1 MITDYKLALDVMS
14 GERDPHA
21 SIDAAIQAL
30 ENDDA
35 LKFYLVGDE
44 KKILD
49 HFPKELMQRIE
60 IIHTDEVVSMNESP
74 VDALRKKKN
83 SSMRLSVNLVSEGK
97 ADACVSSGNTGALM
111 ANAKYVLK
119 TLPTIDRPAFMKA
132 IPTKGD
138 YTYML
143 DLGANS
149 TCTAEQLYQFALMG
163 NVVAREIKGISSP
176 KVALL
181 NIGEEEIK
189 GHEMIKE
196 ASLLL
201 EESSIN
207 YVGYLE
213 GNDIVENKA
222 DVIVTDGFTGNIAI
236 KAMEG
241 TIELMT
247 SVLKQSLIDESND
260 ESASGASKY
269 ALDIFKSSIDPR
281 KHNGAFLVGLNGI
294 VIKSHGSS
302 DSYGY
307 YHAILTAVNEVKKE
321 IIPKLIDTFK
331 EDRS

>member
-1 MITDYKLALDVMS
+1 MS

-21 SIDAAIQAL
+21 SIEAAIQAL
-30 ENDDA
+30 KNDDA
-35 LKFYLVGDE
+35 LEFYLVGNE
-44 KKILD
+44 EKILD
-49 HFPKELMQRIE
+49 LFPEDLMQRVE
-60 IIHTDEVVSMNESP
+60 IIHTDEVVSMDESP
-74 VDALRKKKN
+74 IDALRKKKN

-149 TCTAEQLYQFALMG
+149 SCSAEQLYQFALMG
-163 NVVAREIKGISSP
+163 NVVAREIKGILTP
-176 KVALL
+176 RIALL

-196 ASLLL
+196 ASILL
-201 EESSIN
+201 EDSPIN
-207 YVGYLE
+207 YVGYIE

-241 TIELMT
+241 TIALMT
-247 SVLKQSLIDESND
+247 SVLKESLDDESIN
-260 ESASGASKY
+260 ESDSLGSKY
-269 ALDIFKSSIDPR
+269 ALDIFKNSIDPR

-294 VIKSHGSS
+294 VVKSHGSS

-321 IIPKLIDTFK
+321 IIPKLIDTFR
-331 EDRS
+331 EDIS

>member
-1 MITDYKLALDVMS
+1 MS
-14 GERDPHA
+14 GERDPLA
-21 SIDAAIQAL
+21 SIDAAIEAL
-30 ENDDA
+30 KNDDA
-35 LKFYLVGDE
+35 LNVFLVGDQSIISE
-44 KKILD
+44 
-49 HFPKELMQRIE
+49 HFPKELMHRAE
-60 IIHTDEVVSMNESP
+60 IIHTDEVVSMQESP

-132 IPTKGD
+132 IPTKGG

-196 ASLLL
+196 ASILL
-201 EESSIN
+201 EESPIN
-207 YVGYLE
+207 YVGYIE
-213 GNDIVENKA
+213 GNDIVEDKA

-241 TIELMT
+241 TIGLMV
-247 SVLKQSLIDESND
+247 SVLKGSLKNSSDGDSVSNG
-260 ESASGASKY
+260 SQL
-269 ALDIFKSSIDPR
+269 ALDIFKESIDPR
-281 KHNGAFLVGLNGI
+281 RHNGALLVGLNGI
-294 VIKSHGSS
+294 VVKSHGSS
-302 DSYGY
+302 DSYGH
-307 YHAILTAVNEVKKE
+307 YHAILTAIDEVKKE
-321 IIPKLIDTFK
+321 IIPKMTEMFEK
-331 EDRS
+331 

>member
-1 MITDYKLALDVMS
+1 MS

-60 IIHTDEVVSMNESP
+60 IIHTDEVVSMDESP

-260 ESASGASKY
+260 ESASGGSKY

-321 IIPKLIDTFK
+321 IIPKLLDTFK

>member
-1 MITDYKLALDVMS
+1 MS
-14 GERDPHA
+14 GERDPLT
-21 SIDAAIQAL
+21 SIDAAIEAL
-30 ENDDA
+30 KNDDA
-35 LKFYLVGDE
+35 LQLSLVGDE
-44 KKILD
+44 SIVME
-49 HFPKELMQRIE
+49 HFPKELMPRVDIV
-60 IIHTDEVVSMNESP
+60 HTTEVVSMDDAP
-74 VDALRKKKN
+74 IDALRKKKN
-83 SSMRLSVNLVSEGK
+83 SSMRLAVNLVSEGM

-119 TLPTIDRPAFMKA
+119 TLPSIDRPAFMKA

-163 NVVAREIKGISSP
+163 DVVAREIKGISEP
-176 KVALL
+176 KIALL

-196 ASLLL
+196 ASTLL
-201 EESSIN
+201 EQSSIN
-207 YVGYLE
+207 YVGYVE

-247 SVLKQSLIDESND
+247 SVLKESISE
-260 ESASGASKY
+260 ESADDSASDGSKF
-269 ALDIFKSSIDPR
+269 ALDIFKKSIDPR
-281 KHNGAFLVGLNGI
+281 KHNGALLVGLNGI
-294 VIKSHGSS
+294 VVKSHGSS
-302 DSYGY
+302 DPYGH

-321 IIPKLIDTFK
+321 IIPKLIETLEEK
-331 EDRS
+331 TA

>member
-1 MITDYKLALDVMS
+1 MS
-14 GERDPHA
+14 GERDPLT
-21 SIDAAIQAL
+21 SIDAAIEAL
-30 ENDDA
+30 KNDDA
-35 LKFYLVGDE
+35 LQLSLVGDE
-44 KKILD
+44 SIVME
-49 HFPKELMQRIE
+49 HFPKELMPRVDIV
-60 IIHTDEVVSMNESP
+60 HTTEVVSMDDAP
-74 VDALRKKKN
+74 IDALRKKKN
-83 SSMRLSVNLVSEGK
+83 SSMRLAVNLVSEGM

-119 TLPTIDRPAFMKA
+119 TLPSIDRPAFMKA

-163 NVVAREIKGISSP
+163 DVVAREIKGISEP
-176 KVALL
+176 KIALL

-196 ASLLL
+196 ASTLL
-201 EESSIN
+201 EQSSIN
-207 YVGYLE
+207 YVGYVE

-247 SVLKQSLIDESND
+247 SVLKESISE
-260 ESASGASKY
+260 ESADDSASDGSKF
-269 ALDIFKSSIDPR
+269 ALDIFKKNIDPR
-281 KHNGAFLVGLNGI
+281 KHNGALLVGLNGI
-294 VIKSHGSS
+294 VVKSHGSS
-302 DSYGY
+302 DSYGH

-321 IIPKLIDTFK
+321 IIPKLIETLEEK
-331 EDRS
+331 TA

>member
-60 IIHTDEVVSMNESP
+60 IIHTDEVVSMDESP

-149 TCTAEQLYQFALMG
+149 TCTAEQLYHFALMG

-260 ESASGASKY
+260 ESASGGSKY

-321 IIPKLIDTFK
+321 IIPKLLDTFK

>member
-1 MITDYKLALDVMS
+1 MSVQYKLALDVMS
-14 GERDPHA
+14 GERDPLA
-21 SIDAAIQAL
+21 SIDAAIEAL
-30 ENDDA
+30 KNDDA
-35 LKFYLVGDE
+35 LNVFLVGDQSIISE
-44 KKILD
+44 
-49 HFPKELMQRIE
+49 HFPKELMHRAE
-60 IIHTDEVVSMNESP
+60 IIHTDEVVSMQESP

-132 IPTKGD
+132 IPTKGG

-196 ASLLL
+196 ASILL
-201 EESSIN
+201 EESPIN
-207 YVGYLE
+207 YVGYIE
-213 GNDIVENKA
+213 GNDIVEDKA

-241 TIELMT
+241 TIGLMV
-247 SVLKQSLIDESND
+247 SVLKGSLKNSSDGDSVSNG
-260 ESASGASKY
+260 SQL
-269 ALDIFKSSIDPR
+269 ALDIFKESIDPR
-281 KHNGAFLVGLNGI
+281 RHNGALLVGLNGI
-294 VIKSHGSS
+294 VVKSHGSS
-302 DSYGY
+302 DSYGH
-307 YHAILTAVNEVKKE
+307 YHAILTAIDEVKKE
-321 IIPKLIDTFK
+321 IIPKMTAMFEK
-331 EDRS
+331 

>member
-1 MITDYKLALDVMS
+1 MS
-14 GERDPHA
+14 GERDPLA
-21 SIDAAIQAL
+21 SIGAATEAL
-30 ENDDA
+30 KNDDA
-35 LKFYLVGDE
+35 LKVFLVGDE
-44 KKILD
+44 SIIAK
-49 HFPKELMQRIE
+49 HFPKELMHRAE
-60 IIHTDEVVSMNESP
+60 IIHTDEVVSMDESP

-132 IPTKGD
+132 IPTKGG

-163 NVVAREIKGISSP
+163 NLVAREIKGISSP

-196 ASLLL
+196 ASILL
-201 EESSIN
+201 EESPIN
-207 YVGYLE
+207 YVGYIE
-213 GNDIVENKA
+213 GNDIVEDKA

-241 TIELMT
+241 TIGLMV
-247 SVLKQSLIDESND
+247 SVLKGSLNDAPDEDSVSNG
-260 ESASGASKY
+260 SQF
-269 ALDIFKSSIDPR
+269 ALDIFKESIDPR
-281 KHNGAFLVGLNGI
+281 RHNGALLVGLNGI
-294 VIKSHGSS
+294 VVKSHGSS
-302 DSYGY
+302 DSYGH
-307 YHAILTAVNEVKKE
+307 YHAILTAVDEVKKE
-321 IIPKLIDTFK
+321 IIPKMIETFEK
-331 EDRS
+331 

>member
-14 GERDPHA
+14 GEKDPHA

-60 IIHTDEVVSMNESP
+60 IIHTDEVVSMDESP

-260 ESASGASKY
+260 ESASGGSKY

>member
-1 MITDYKLALDVMS
+1 MS
-14 GERDPHA
+14 GERDPLA
-21 SIDAAIQAL
+21 SIGAATEAL
-30 ENDDA
+30 KNDDA
-35 LKFYLVGDE
+35 LKVFLVGDE
-44 KKILD
+44 SIIAK
-49 HFPKELMQRIE
+49 HFPKELMHRAE
-60 IIHTDEVVSMNESP
+60 IIHTDEVVSMDESP

-132 IPTKGD
+132 IPTKGG

-163 NVVAREIKGISSP
+163 NLVAREIKGISSP

-196 ASLLL
+196 ASILL
-201 EESSIN
+201 EESPIN
-207 YVGYLE
+207 YVGYIE
-213 GNDIVENKA
+213 GNDIVEDKA

-241 TIELMT
+241 TIGLMV
-247 SVLKQSLIDESND
+247 SVLKGSLNDASDKDSVSNG
-260 ESASGASKY
+260 SQF
-269 ALDIFKSSIDPR
+269 ALDIFKESIDPR
-281 KHNGAFLVGLNGI
+281 RHNGALLVGLNGI
-294 VIKSHGSS
+294 VVKSHGSS
-302 DSYGY
+302 DSYGH
-307 YHAILTAVNEVKKE
+307 YHAILTAVDEVKKE
-321 IIPKLIDTFK
+321 IIPKMIETFEK
-331 EDRS
+331 

>member
-1 MITDYKLALDVMS
+1 MSIQYKLALDVMS
-14 GERDPHA
+14 GERDPLA
-21 SIDAAIQAL
+21 SIGAAIEAL
-30 ENDDA
+30 KNDDA
-35 LKFYLVGDE
+35 LKVFLVGDE
-44 KKILD
+44 SIIAK
-49 HFPKELMQRIE
+49 HFPKELMHRAE
-60 IIHTDEVVSMNESP
+60 IIHTDEVVSMDESP

-132 IPTKGD
+132 IPTKGG

-163 NVVAREIKGISSP
+163 NLVAREIKGISSP

-196 ASLLL
+196 ASILL
-201 EESSIN
+201 EESPIN
-207 YVGYLE
+207 YVGYIE
-213 GNDIVENKA
+213 GNDIVEDKA

-241 TIELMT
+241 TIGLMV
-247 SVLKQSLIDESND
+247 SVLKGSLNDALDEDSVSNG
-260 ESASGASKY
+260 SQF
-269 ALDIFKSSIDPR
+269 ALDIFKESIDPR
-281 KHNGAFLVGLNGI
+281 RHNGALLVGLNGI
-294 VIKSHGSS
+294 VVKSHGSS
-302 DSYGY
+302 DSYGH
-307 YHAILTAVNEVKKE
+307 YHAILTAVDEVKKE
-321 IIPKLIDTFK
+321 IIPKMIETFEK
-331 EDRS
+331 

>member
-1 MITDYKLALDVMS
+1 MS

-21 SIDAAIQAL
+21 SIEAAIQAL
-30 ENDDA
+30 KNDDA
-35 LKFYLVGDE
+35 LEFYLVGNE
-44 KKILD
+44 EKILGL
-49 HFPKELMQRIE
+49 FPEDLMQRVE
-60 IIHTDEVVSMNESP
+60 IIHTDEVVSMDESP

-149 TCTAEQLYQFALMG
+149 SCSVEQLYQFALMG

-176 KVALL
+176 RVALL

-196 ASLLL
+196 ASILL
-201 EESSIN
+201 EDSPIN
-207 YVGYLE
+207 YVGYIE

-241 TIELMT
+241 TIALMT
-247 SVLKQSLIDESND
+247 SVLKESLDDESIN
-260 ESASGASKY
+260 ESDSLGSKY
-269 ALDIFKSSIDPR
+269 ALDIFKNSIDPR

-294 VIKSHGSS
+294 VVKSHGSS

-321 IIPKLIDTFK
+321 IIPKLIDTFR
-331 EDRS
+331 EDIS

>member
-260 ESASGASKY
+260 ESASGGSKY

-321 IIPKLIDTFK
+321 IIPKLVDTFK

>member
-1 MITDYKLALDVMS
+1 LITDYKLALDVMS

-60 IIHTDEVVSMNESP
+60 IIHTDEVVSMDESP

-132 IPTKGD
+132 ILTKGD

>member
-1 MITDYKLALDVMS
+1 MS
-14 GERDPHA
+14 GERDPLA
-21 SIDAAIQAL
+21 SIGAAIEAL
-30 ENDDA
+30 KNDDA
-35 LKFYLVGDE
+35 LKVFLVGDE
-44 KKILD
+44 SIIAK
-49 HFPKELMQRIE
+49 HFPKELMHRAE
-60 IIHTDEVVSMNESP
+60 IIHTDEVVSMDESP

-132 IPTKGD
+132 IPTKGG

-163 NVVAREIKGISSP
+163 NLVAREIKGISSP

-196 ASLLL
+196 ASILL
-201 EESSIN
+201 EESPIN
-207 YVGYLE
+207 YVGYIE
-213 GNDIVENKA
+213 GNDIVEDKA

-241 TIELMT
+241 TIGLMV
-247 SVLKQSLIDESND
+247 SVLKGSLNDASYEYSVSNG
-260 ESASGASKY
+260 SQF
-269 ALDIFKSSIDPR
+269 ALDIFKESIDPR
-281 KHNGAFLVGLNGI
+281 RHNGALLVGLNGI
-294 VIKSHGSS
+294 VVKSHGSS
-302 DSYGY
+302 DSYGH
-307 YHAILTAVNEVKKE
+307 YHAILTAVDEVKKE
-321 IIPKLIDTFK
+321 IIPKMIETFEK
-331 EDRS
+331 

>member
-1 MITDYKLALDVMS
+1 MS
-14 GERDPHA
+14 GERDPLA
-21 SIDAAIQAL
+21 SIGAAIEAL
-30 ENDDA
+30 KNDDA
-35 LKFYLVGDE
+35 LKVFLVGDE
-44 KKILD
+44 SIIAK
-49 HFPKELMQRIE
+49 HFPKELMHRAE
-60 IIHTDEVVSMNESP
+60 IIHTDEVVSMDESP

-132 IPTKGD
+132 IPTKGG

-163 NVVAREIKGISSP
+163 NLVAREIKGISSP

-196 ASLLL
+196 ASILL
-201 EESSIN
+201 EESPIN
-207 YVGYLE
+207 YVGYIE
-213 GNDIVENKA
+213 GNDIVEDKA

-241 TIELMT
+241 TIGLMV
-247 SVLKQSLIDESND
+247 SVLKGSLNDASDEDSVSND
-260 ESASGASKY
+260 SQF
-269 ALDIFKSSIDPR
+269 ALDIFKESIDPR
-281 KHNGAFLVGLNGI
+281 RHNGALLVGLNGI
-294 VIKSHGSS
+294 VVKSHGSS
-302 DSYGY
+302 DSYGH
-307 YHAILTAVNEVKKE
+307 YHAILTAVDEVKKE
-321 IIPKLIDTFK
+321 IIPKMIETFEK
-331 EDRS
+331 

>member
-1 MITDYKLALDVMS
+1 MS
-14 GERDPHA
+14 GERDPLT
-21 SIDAAIQAL
+21 SIDAAIEAL
-30 ENDDA
+30 KNDDA
-35 LKFYLVGDE
+35 LQLSLVGDE
-44 KKILD
+44 SIVME
-49 HFPKELMQRIE
+49 HFPKELMPRVDIV
-60 IIHTDEVVSMNESP
+60 HTTEVVSMDDAP
-74 VDALRKKKN
+74 IDALRKKKN
-83 SSMRLSVNLVSEGK
+83 SSMRLAVNLVSEGM

-119 TLPTIDRPAFMKA
+119 TLPSIDRPAFMKA

-163 NVVAREIKGISSP
+163 DVVAREIKGISEP
-176 KVALL
+176 KIALL

-196 ASLLL
+196 ASTLL
-201 EESSIN
+201 EQSSIN
-207 YVGYLE
+207 YVGYVE

-247 SVLKQSLIDESND
+247 SVLKESISEEAAD
-260 ESASGASKY
+260 DSASDGSKF
-269 ALDIFKSSIDPR
+269 ALDIFKKSIDPR
-281 KHNGAFLVGLNGI
+281 KHNGALLVGLNGI
-294 VIKSHGSS
+294 VVKSHGSS
-302 DSYGY
+302 DSYGH

-321 IIPKLIDTFK
+321 IIPKLIETLEEK
-331 EDRS
+331 TA

>member
-1 MITDYKLALDVMS
+1 MNIHYKLALDVMS
-14 GERDPHA
+14 GESDPHA
-21 SIDAAIQAL
+21 SIEAAIQAL
-30 ENDDA
+30 KNDDA
-35 LKFYLVGDE
+35 LEFYLVGNEE
-44 KKILD
+44 KISDL
-49 HFPKELMQRIE
+49 FPEDLMQRVD
-60 IIHTDEVVSMNESP
+60 IIHTDEVVSMDESP

-97 ADACVSSGNTGALM
+97 ADACVRSGNTGALM

-149 TCTAEQLYQFALMG
+149 SCSAEQLYQFALMG

-176 KVALL
+176 RVALL

-196 ASLLL
+196 ASILL
-201 EESSIN
+201 EDSPIN
-207 YVGYLE
+207 YVGYIE

-241 TIELMT
+241 TIALMT
-247 SVLKQSLIDESND
+247 SVLKESLDDESIN
-260 ESASGASKY
+260 ESVSLGSKY
-269 ALDIFKSSIDPR
+269 ALDIFKKSIDPR

-294 VIKSHGSS
+294 VVKSHGSS

-321 IIPKLIDTFK
+321 IIPKLRDTFR
-331 EDRS
+331 EDIS

>member
-1 MITDYKLALDVMS
+1 MS
-14 GERDPHA
+14 GERDPLT
-21 SIDAAIQAL
+21 SIDAAIEAL
-30 ENDDA
+30 KNDDA
-35 LKFYLVGDE
+35 LQLSLVGDE
-44 KKILD
+44 SIVME
-49 HFPKELMQRIE
+49 HFPKELMPRVDIV
-60 IIHTDEVVSMNESP
+60 HTTEVVSMDDAP
-74 VDALRKKKN
+74 IDALRKKKN
-83 SSMRLSVNLVSEGK
+83 SSMRLAVNLVSEGM

-119 TLPTIDRPAFMKA
+119 TLPSIDRPAFMKA

-163 NVVAREIKGISSP
+163 DVVAREIKGISEP
-176 KVALL
+176 KIALL

-196 ASLLL
+196 ASTLL
-201 EESSIN
+201 EQSSIN
-207 YVGYLE
+207 YVGYVE

-247 SVLKQSLIDESND
+247 SVLKESISE
-260 ESASGASKY
+260 ESADDSASDGSKF
-269 ALDIFKSSIDPR
+269 ALDIFKKSIDPR
-281 KHNGAFLVGLNGI
+281 KHNGALLVGLNGI
-294 VIKSHGSS
+294 VVKSHGSS
-302 DSYGY
+302 DSYGH

-321 IIPKLIDTFK
+321 IIPKLIETLEEK
-331 EDRS
+331 TA

>member
-1 MITDYKLALDVMS
+1 MS

-21 SIDAAIQAL
+21 SIEAAIKAL
-30 ENDDA
+30 KNDDA
-35 LKFYLVGDE
+35 LEFYLVGNEE
-44 KKILD
+44 KISDL
-49 HFPKELMQRIE
+49 FPEDLMQRVD
-60 IIHTDEVVSMNESP
+60 IIHTDEVVSMDESP

-149 TCTAEQLYQFALMG
+149 SCSAEQLYQFALMG

-176 KVALL
+176 RVALL

-196 ASLLL
+196 ASILL
-201 EESSIN
+201 EDSPIN
-207 YVGYLE
+207 YVGYIE

-241 TIELMT
+241 TIALMT
-247 SVLKQSLIDESND
+247 SVLKESLDDESIN
-260 ESASGASKY
+260 ESVSLGSKY
-269 ALDIFKSSIDPR
+269 ALDIFKKSIDPR

-294 VIKSHGSS
+294 VVKSHGSS

-321 IIPKLIDTFK
+321 IIPKLIDTFR
-331 EDRS
+331 EDIS

>member
-1 MITDYKLALDVMS
+1 MHRA
-14 GERDPHA
+14 
-21 SIDAAIQAL
+21 
-30 ENDDA
+30 
-35 LKFYLVGDE
+35 
-44 KKILD
+44 
-49 HFPKELMQRIE
+49 E
-60 IIHTDEVVSMNESP
+60 IIHTDEVVSMDESP

-132 IPTKGD
+132 IPTKGG

-163 NVVAREIKGISSP
+163 NLVAREIKGISSP

-196 ASLLL
+196 ASILL
-201 EESSIN
+201 EESPIN
-207 YVGYLE
+207 YVGYIE
-213 GNDIVENKA
+213 GNDIVEDKA

-241 TIELMT
+241 TIGLMV
-247 SVLKQSLIDESND
+247 SVLKGSLNDAPDEDSVSNG
-260 ESASGASKY
+260 SQF
-269 ALDIFKSSIDPR
+269 ALDIFKESIDPR
-281 KHNGAFLVGLNGI
+281 RHNGALLVGLNGI
-294 VIKSHGSS
+294 VVKSHGSS
-302 DSYGY
+302 DSYGH
-307 YHAILTAVNEVKKE
+307 YHAILTAVDEVKKE
-321 IIPKLIDTFK
+321 IIPKMIETFEK
-331 EDRS
+331 

>member
-1 MITDYKLALDVMS
+1 MNIHYKLALDVMS
-14 GERDPHA
+14 GERDPLA
-21 SIDAAIQAL
+21 SIGAAVEAL
-30 ENDDA
+30 HNDDA
-35 LKFYLVGDE
+35 LGVFLVGDE
-44 KKILD
+44 NIISEN
-49 HFPKELMQRIE
+49 FPNDLMQRAE
-60 IIHTDEVVSMNESP
+60 IIHTDQVVSMDESP

-83 SSMRLSVNLVSEGK
+83 SSMRLAINLVSEGK

-149 TCTAEQLYQFALMG
+149 SCTADQLYQFALMG

-196 ASLLL
+196 ASILL
-201 EESSIN
+201 EDSSIN
-207 YVGYLE
+207 YVGYIE

-236 KAMEG
+236 KSMEG
-241 TIELMT
+241 TIGLMV
-247 SVLKQSLIDESND
+247 SVLKDSLNDASND
-260 ESASGASKY
+260 DSIKDGSQF
-269 ALDIFKSSIDPR
+269 ALDIFKKSIDPR
-281 KHNGAFLVGLNGI
+281 RHNGALLVGLNGI
-294 VIKSHGSS
+294 VVKSHGSS
-302 DSYGY
+302 DSYGH
-307 YHAILTAVNEVKKE
+307 YHALLTAIDEIKKE
-321 IIPKLIDTFK
+321 IIPKMIETF
-331 EDRS
+331 EN

>member
-1 MITDYKLALDVMS
+1 LSIHYKLALDIMS
-14 GERDPHA
+14 GERDPLT
-21 SIDAAIQAL
+21 SIDAAIEAL
-30 ENDDA
+30 KNDDA
-35 LKFYLVGDE
+35 LQLSLVGDE
-44 KKILD
+44 SIVME
-49 HFPKELMQRIE
+49 HFPKELMPRVDIV
-60 IIHTDEVVSMNESP
+60 HTTEVVSMDDAP
-74 VDALRKKKN
+74 IDALRKKKN
-83 SSMRLSVNLVSEGK
+83 SSMRLAVNLVSEGM

-119 TLPTIDRPAFMKA
+119 TLPSIDRPAFMKA

-163 NVVAREIKGISSP
+163 DVVAREIKGISEP
-176 KVALL
+176 KIALL

-196 ASLLL
+196 ASTLL
-201 EESSIN
+201 EQSSIN
-207 YVGYLE
+207 YVGYVE

-247 SVLKQSLIDESND
+247 SVLKESISE
-260 ESASGASKY
+260 ESADDSASDGSKF
-269 ALDIFKSSIDPR
+269 ALDIFKKSIDPR
-281 KHNGAFLVGLNGI
+281 KHNGALLVGLNGI
-294 VIKSHGSS
+294 VVKSHGSS
-302 DSYGY
+302 DSYGH

-321 IIPKLIDTFK
+321 IIPKLIETLEEK
-331 EDRS
+331 TA

>member
-1 MITDYKLALDVMS
+1 MS
-14 GERDPHA
+14 GERDPLA
-21 SIDAAIQAL
+21 SIGAAIEAL
-30 ENDDA
+30 KNDDA
-35 LKFYLVGDE
+35 LKVFLVGDE
-44 KKILD
+44 SIIAE
-49 HFPKELMQRIE
+49 HFPEELMHRAE
-60 IIHTDEVVSMNESP
+60 IIHTDEVVSMDESP

-83 SSMRLSVNLVSEGK
+83 SSMRLSVNLVNEGK

-132 IPTKGD
+132 IPTKGG

-163 NVVAREIKGISSP
+163 NLVAREIKGISSP
-176 KVALL
+176 KIALL

-196 ASLLL
+196 ASILL

-207 YVGYLE
+207 YVGYIE
-213 GNDIVENKA
+213 GNDIVEDKA

-241 TIELMT
+241 TIGLMV
-247 SVLKQSLIDESND
+247 SVLKGSLNDASDEDSGSNG
-260 ESASGASKY
+260 SQF
-269 ALDIFKSSIDPR
+269 ALDIFKESIDPR
-281 KHNGAFLVGLNGI
+281 RHNGALLVGLNGI
-294 VIKSHGSS
+294 VVKSHGSS
-302 DSYGY
+302 DSYGH
-307 YHAILTAVNEVKKE
+307 YHAILTAVDEVKKE
-321 IIPKLIDTFK
+321 IIPKMIETFEK
-331 EDRS
+331 

>member
-1 MITDYKLALDVMS
+1 MS

-21 SIDAAIQAL
+21 SIGAAIQAL
-30 ENDDA
+30 KNDDA
-35 LKFYLVGDE
+35 LEFYLVGNE
-44 KKILD
+44 EKILGL
-49 HFPKELMQRIE
+49 FPKDLMQRVE
-60 IIHTDEVVSMNESP
+60 IIHTDEVVSMDESP

-149 TCTAEQLYQFALMG
+149 SCSVEQLYQFALMG

-176 KVALL
+176 RVALL

-196 ASLLL
+196 ASILL
-201 EESSIN
+201 EDSPIN
-207 YVGYLE
+207 YVGYIE

-241 TIELMT
+241 TIALMT
-247 SVLKQSLIDESND
+247 SVLKESLDDESIN
-260 ESASGASKY
+260 ESDSLGSKY
-269 ALDIFKSSIDPR
+269 ALDIFKKSIDPR

-294 VIKSHGSS
+294 VVKSHGSS

-321 IIPKLIDTFK
+321 IIPKLIDTFR
-331 EDRS
+331 EDIS

>member
-49 HFPKELMQRIE
+49 QFPKELMQRIE
-60 IIHTDEVVSMNESP
+60 IIHTDEVVSMDESP

-260 ESASGASKY
+260 ESASGGSKY

-321 IIPKLIDTFK
+321 IIPKLVDTFK

>member
-1 MITDYKLALDVMS
+1 MS

-21 SIDAAIQAL
+21 SINAAIQAL
-30 ENDDA
+30 KNDDA
-35 LKFYLVGDE
+35 LEFYLVGNE
-44 KKILD
+44 EKILD
-49 HFPKELMQRIE
+49 LFPEDLMQRVE
-60 IIHTDEVVSMNESP
+60 IIHTDEVVSMDESP
-74 VDALRKKKN
+74 IDALRKKKN

-149 TCTAEQLYQFALMG
+149 SCSAEQLYQFALMG
-163 NVVAREIKGISSP
+163 NVVAREIKGILTP
-176 KVALL
+176 RIALL

-196 ASLLL
+196 ASILL
-201 EESSIN
+201 EDSPIN
-207 YVGYLE
+207 YVGYIE

-241 TIELMT
+241 TIALMT
-247 SVLKQSLIDESND
+247 SVLKESLDDESIN
-260 ESASGASKY
+260 ESDSLGSKY
-269 ALDIFKSSIDPR
+269 ALDIFKNSIDPR

-294 VIKSHGSS
+294 VVKSHGSS

-321 IIPKLIDTFK
+321 IIPKLIDTFR
-331 EDRS
+331 EDIS

>member
-1 MITDYKLALDVMS
+1 MNNHYKLALDVMS

-21 SIDAAIQAL
+21 SIEAAIQAL
-30 ENDDA
+30 KNDDA
-35 LKFYLVGDE
+35 LEFYLVGNEE
-44 KKILD
+44 KISDL
-49 HFPKELMQRIE
+49 FPEDLMQRVE
-60 IIHTDEVVSMNESP
+60 IIHTDEVVSMDESP

-149 TCTAEQLYQFALMG
+149 SCSAEQLYQFALMG

-176 KVALL
+176 RVALL

-196 ASLLL
+196 ASILL
-201 EESSIN
+201 EDSPIN
-207 YVGYLE
+207 YVGYIE

-241 TIELMT
+241 TIALMT
-247 SVLKQSLIDESND
+247 SVLKESLDDESIN
-260 ESASGASKY
+260 ESVSLGSKY
-269 ALDIFKSSIDPR
+269 ALDIFKNSIDPR

-294 VIKSHGSS
+294 VVKSHGSS

-321 IIPKLIDTFK
+321 IIPKLIDTFR
-331 EDRS
+331 EDIS

>member
-1 MITDYKLALDVMS
+1 MNIHYKLALDVMS

-21 SIDAAIQAL
+21 SIEAAIQAL
-30 ENDDA
+30 KNDDA
-35 LKFYLVGDE
+35 LEFYLVGNE
-44 KKILD
+44 EKILGL
-49 HFPKELMQRIE
+49 FPKDLMQRVE
-60 IIHTDEVVSMNESP
+60 IIHTDEVVSMDESP

-149 TCTAEQLYQFALMG
+149 SCSAEQLYQFALMG

-176 KVALL
+176 RVALL

-196 ASLLL
+196 ASILL
-201 EESSIN
+201 EDSPIN
-207 YVGYLE
+207 YVGYIE

-241 TIELMT
+241 TIALMT
-247 SVLKQSLIDESND
+247 SVLKESLDDESIK
-260 ESASGASKY
+260 ESDSLGSKY
-269 ALDIFKSSIDPR
+269 ALDIFKKSIDPR

-294 VIKSHGSS
+294 VVKSHGSS

-321 IIPKLIDTFK
+321 IIPKLIDTFR
-331 EDRS
+331 EDIS

>member
-1 MITDYKLALDVMS
+1 MSIKYKLALDVMS
-14 GERDPHA
+14 GERDPLA
-21 SIDAAIQAL
+21 SIGAAIEAL
-30 ENDDA
+30 KNDDA
-35 LKFYLVGDE
+35 LEVFLVGDE
-44 KKILD
+44 SIIAE
-49 HFPKELMQRIE
+49 HFPKELMHRAE
-60 IIHTDEVVSMNESP
+60 IIHTDEVVSMDESP

-132 IPTKGD
+132 IPTKGG

-163 NVVAREIKGISSP
+163 NLVAREIKGISSP

-196 ASLLL
+196 ASILL
-201 EESSIN
+201 EESPIN
-207 YVGYLE
+207 YVGYIE
-213 GNDIVENKA
+213 GNDIVEDKA

-241 TIELMT
+241 TIGLMV
-247 SVLKQSLIDESND
+247 SVLKGSLSDAPDEDSVSNG
-260 ESASGASKY
+260 SQF
-269 ALDIFKSSIDPR
+269 ALDIFKESIDPR
-281 KHNGAFLVGLNGI
+281 RHNGALLVGLNGI
-294 VIKSHGSS
+294 VVKSHGSS
-302 DSYGY
+302 DSYGH
-307 YHAILTAVNEVKKE
+307 YHAILTAVDEVKKE
-321 IIPKLIDTFK
+321 IIPKMIETFEK
-331 EDRS
+331 

>member
-1 MITDYKLALDVMS
+1 MDIHYKLALDVMS

-21 SIDAAIQAL
+21 SIEAAIQAL
-30 ENDDA
+30 KNDDA
-35 LKFYLVGDE
+35 LEFYLVGNE
-44 KKILD
+44 EKILGL
-49 HFPKELMQRIE
+49 FPEDLMQRVD
-60 IIHTDEVVSMNESP
+60 IIHTDEVVSMDESP

-149 TCTAEQLYQFALMG
+149 SCSAEQLYQFALMG

-176 KVALL
+176 RVALL

-196 ASLLL
+196 ASILL
-201 EESSIN
+201 EDSPIN
-207 YVGYLE
+207 YVGYIE

-241 TIELMT
+241 TIALMT
-247 SVLKQSLIDESND
+247 SVLKESLDDESIN
-260 ESASGASKY
+260 ESDSLGSKY
-269 ALDIFKSSIDPR
+269 ALDIFKKSIDPR

-294 VIKSHGSS
+294 VVKSHGSS

-321 IIPKLIDTFK
+321 IIPKLIDTFR
-331 EDRS
+331 EDIS

>member
-1 MITDYKLALDVMS
+1 MS

-21 SIDAAIQAL
+21 SIEAAIQAL
-30 ENDDA
+30 KNDDA
-35 LKFYLVGDE
+35 LEFYLVGNEE
-44 KKILD
+44 KISDL
-49 HFPKELMQRIE
+49 FPEDLMQRVD
-60 IIHTDEVVSMNESP
+60 IIHTDEVVSMDESP

-149 TCTAEQLYQFALMG
+149 SCSAEQLYQFALMG

-176 KVALL
+176 RVALL

-196 ASLLL
+196 ASILL
-201 EESSIN
+201 EDSPIN
-207 YVGYLE
+207 YVGYIE

-241 TIELMT
+241 TIALMT
-247 SVLKQSLIDESND
+247 SVLKESLDDESIN
-260 ESASGASKY
+260 ESDSLGSKY
-269 ALDIFKSSIDPR
+269 ALDIFKKSIDPR

-294 VIKSHGSS
+294 VVKSHGSS

-321 IIPKLIDTFK
+321 IIPKLIDTFR
-331 EDRS
+331 EDIS